1 MNFIIYEQP
10 LNEHVRVCLRL
21 EHLFMQLQHW
31 LSGTHLLDSRSA
43 LAAIVEIL
51 NVLDRPDLKTKLVKE
66 LGRYG
71 SQLQRY
77 AETPHIDKTRL
88 NAILSELEVTIEHL
102 HNMQGKIAQK
112 LRDNDFLIG
121 IRQHIT
127 NPSGG
132 CSFDAP
138 AYYYWIHQPPAERT
152 AQLTHWLNSLKV
164 IQAAIAISLRLI
176 RQSSPPQWRVANAGF
191 YQASLDSNLSCQLIR
206 VAVPTTAGVYPETS
220 VGRHGISLR
229 FYQLN
234 LTERSFQ
241 VNEDIKFQMTTCVF

>member
-21 EHLFMQLQHW
+21 EHLFAQLHHW
-31 LSGTHLLDSRSA
+31 LAGPHLLDSRSA
-43 LAAIVEIL
+43 LAALVEIL

-66 LGRYG
+66 LSRYAT
-71 SQLQRY
+71 QLQRY
-77 AETPHIDKTRL
+77 AETPHIDKTKL
-88 NAILSELEVTIEHL
+88 NIILHDLETTMEHL
-102 HNMQGKIAQK
+102 HSMQGRIAQN
-112 LRDNDFLIG
+112 LRDNDFLIS

-138 AYYYWIHQPPAERT
+138 AYYYWIHQHSAERI
-152 AQLTHWLNSLKV
+152 AQLTQWLNSLKV
-164 IQAAIAISLRLI
+164 IQAAVSMSLRLI
-176 RQSSPPQWRVANAGF
+176 RQSSAPQWRVANSGF
-191 YQASLDSNLSCQLIR
+191 FQTSLDSNLPCQLIC
-206 VAVPTTAGVYPETS
+206 VAVPDSAAVYPETS

-229 FYQLN
+229 FYRLN

-241 VNEDIKFQMTTCVF
+241 VSEDIKFQLTTCVF

>member
-21 EHLFMQLQHW
+21 EHLFMQVQHW
-31 LSGTHLLDSRSA
+31 LTATHLLDSRSA
-43 LAAIVEIL
+43 LAALVEIL

-66 LGRYG
+66 LSRYVT
-71 SQLQRY
+71 QLQRF
-77 AETPHIDKTRL
+77 AEIPHIDKTKF
-88 NAILSELEVTIEHL
+88 NAILHELESTIEHL
-102 HNMQGKIAQK
+102 HGMQGRIAQN
-112 LRDNDFLIG
+112 LRDNDFLIS

-138 AYYYWIHQPPAERT
+138 AYYYWIHQPAPERI
-152 AQLTHWLNSLKV
+152 AQLSHWLGRLKL
-164 IQAAIAISLRLI
+164 IQTAVNISLRLI
-176 RQSSPPQWRVANAGF
+176 RQSSAPQWCIANSGF
-191 YQASLDSNLSCQLIR
+191 YQTSLDANSPCQLIR
-206 VAVPTTAGVYPETS
+206 VAVPDVAAVYPETS

-241 VNEDIKFQMTTCVF
+241 VSEDVKFQLTTCVF